1 MIISL
6 QGNAKFDLGV
16 MAPPRKI
23 DALENQDFF
32 KTVKIYHVSAFQA
45 SNYLKKR
52 RRRKGAVPDGYALG
66 SAQRI
71 SPADQRISGPADQ
84 RTDQRISGSADRTS
98 GPADQR
104 ISGSADQRTSG
115 PADQRISGSADQR
128 ISGSADQ
135 PSGSDNPTIISLS
148 VTGAVFNVN
157 VCTRSYCDINCGR
170 ERPPLC

>member
-84 RTDQRISGSADRTS
+84 RTDQRISGSADQRIS
-98 GPADQR
+98 GPAAADQR

-115 PADQRISGSADQR
+115 SADQRVSGPADQRISRPAQR
-128 ISGSADQ
+128 IRQ
-135 PSGSDNPTIISLS
+135 PHDHKS
-148 VTGAVFNVN
+148 VRHRCCFQRQ
-157 VCTRSYCDINCGR
+157 CLH
-170 ERPPLC
+170 PLIL